1 MKICK
6 KYAVEIMKICKKY
19 AVKIMKICKKYA
31 IIFNLFKIYNSTN
44 KNELLKY
51 LIQKNLGN
59 FLNLIYF

>member
-6 KYAVEIMKICKKY
+6 KYAIKIMKICKKY

-31 IIFNLFKIYNSTN
+31 RIFYSFKIYNSTY

-59 FLNLIYF
+59 FLNLLYF